1 MSRKGPASPLV
12 AARSHEQRVLRRF
25 DELRREE
32 QLCDVTLVVEDV
44 RFKAHKALLAA
55 SSDFFSVMFTAGEQL
70 HPSTLRLDGMT
81 ADAFAA
87 ALDFIYGAQVRVE
100 ERAAAP
106 LLSAARRVELGELV
120 RALTEPSPSA
130 NSDRAGGEEEE
141 EAGRRGGRK
150 RHPPSE
156 ARCRDCG
163 KVFKHHLFLQV
174 HRRTHTGRTPQQES
188 VTPPPTEVES
198 WDARLLCP
206 PGEKPFHCSAC
217 GKSFTQKHTLQAH
230 QRVHSGERPFV
241 CAVCSKSLSSKHSLQ
256 EHMSLHQ
263 EKTFTCDKCEKSFT
277 QKRQLKNHYRTHTGE
292 DTCTQP
298 PPPQRNLQLR
308 APPPPPG
315 KSLPECAECQRRFM
329 DTAQLKKHLRT
340 HTGKK
345 AFTCS
350 VCSLSFTRLDNL
362 KTHAKTHSREGGA
375 ADAQEE
381 PRGALLLQP
390 PLGSEPEIQLLVT
403 DQNLSFAAGQQEI
416 SLLAADGGKR
426 QKSFMFLCVRRRT
439 RATAASAAPPPQ
451 PLEMRV

>member
-1 MSRKGPASPLV
+1 M

-120 RALTEPSPSA
+120 RALTEPSRDGGGATKLLRRKRGRPRREEGEAPPTDDAATQRRHSERKVRPPA
-130 NSDRAGGEEEE
+130 KFRGYKVSSDRAGGEEEE

-188 VTPPPTEVES
+188 VTPPRLKLSHGTPAFSAPQERSPSTAPPAGRASPRSTRCRPTS
-198 WDARLLCP
+198 ASTAGSGPSSAPSAPSRCP
-206 PGEKPFHCSAC
+206 P
-217 GKSFTQKHTLQAH
+217 
-230 QRVHSGERPFV
+230 
-241 CAVCSKSLSSKHSLQ
+241 
-256 EHMSLHQ
+256 
-263 EKTFTCDKCEKSFT
+263 
-277 QKRQLKNHYRTHTGE
+277 N
-292 DTCTQP
+292 
-298 PPPQRNLQLR
+298 
-308 APPPPPG
+308 
-315 KSLPECAECQRRFM
+315 
-329 DTAQLKKHLRT
+329 
-340 HTGKK
+340 
-345 AFTCS
+345 
-350 VCSLSFTRLDNL
+350 TRCRS
-362 KTHAKTHSREGGA
+362 T
-375 ADAQEE
+375 
-381 PRGALLLQP
+381 
-390 PLGSEPEIQLLVT
+390 
-403 DQNLSFAAGQQEI
+403 
-416 SLLAADGGKR
+416 
-426 QKSFMFLCVRRRT
+426 
-439 RATAASAAPPPQ
+439 
-451 PLEMRV
+451 